1 MILQTLVTISLLL
14 TTKISL
20 LGPLTQDWSNYA
32 KIAGGG
38 TGNQFKGIIDEFYI
52 FNCSLIDE
60 QVRVVADT
68 CKLREGVFMVPF
80 LLVL

>member
-1 MILQTLVTISLLL
+1 MRLRFIFIS
-14 TTKISL
+14 
-20 LGPLTQDWSNYA
+20 GPLTQDWDNYA

-38 TGNQFKGIIDEFYI
+38 TGNQFRGLIDEFYI

-68 CKLREGVFMVPF
+68 CKLREGKNFSREERPLF
-80 LLVL
+80 G